1 MVAHTH
7 THYYIMWLTERK
19 PYIRTHYRNKVY
31 HIWRL
36 HFFVDGRTFTSF
48 MFAWSCKHCIV
59 NSLVFLKSWPH
70 ASAAVYVS
78 HNSTLVSF
86 FRKWR
91 LSWTFPWHISPVALV
106 AAWESVVML
115 AVAPT
120 NPARTLILLLVFSLT
135 LTGATMA
142 SAVLPFNYF
151 TALRPCADETKP
163 KSKSVAWRFSN
174 WNWPTGFHKLVF
186 FVLHVIVWFFN

>member
-1 MVAHTH
+1 MCNRC
-7 THYYIMWLTERK
+7 W
-19 PYIRTHYRNKVY
+19 
-31 HIWRL
+31 
-36 HFFVDGRTFTSF
+36 
-48 MFAWSCKHCIV
+48 
-59 NSLVFLKSWPH
+59 
-70 ASAAVYVS
+70 
-78 HNSTLVSF
+78 
-86 FRKWR
+86 
-91 LSWTFPWHISPVALV
+91 VALV
-106 AAWESVVML
+106 AAWERVVML

-186 FVLHVIVWFFN
+186 FVLHVIVWFFHMLSMHSCSKPRAFWLSLLLMVVRCATLIGTSTTFGTFATTEFNAPTRKQQLQKLWQCLSFLF